1 MRVDFVHAGFFKLD
15 GGAMFGVV
23 PKSMWSRVNPPD
35 EDNLCRWAA
44 RCLLIRGGGRVILVD
59 TGIGDKQ
66 DAKFR
71 SHFHPH
77 GAQSLLGSLAQLG
90 VSPQDVT
97 DVLLTHLHFDHVG
110 GATRR
115 EADGSI
121 VTTFPRAVYW
131 TNEAHWAWALEPNA
145 REAASFLAENL
156 TPLLASGQ
164 LDYLPVSR
172 GRDYRWLPGIDLR
185 TLFGHTEAM
194 MTPIVELDG
203 GRRFGYCADLMP
215 SAAHVRAPWVI
226 AYDVRP
232 LVTLEEKAAFCREAH
247 EEGWLLGFE
256 HDPEIGFAE
265 LERDGRGRF
274 AARPSGGSD

>member
-23 PKSMWSRVNPPD
+23 PKSMWAAVNPPD
-35 EDNLCRWAA
+35 EQNLCRWAA

-59 TGIGDKQ
+59 TGMGDKQ

-77 GAQSLLGSLAQLG
+77 GDQTLLGSLAALD
-90 VSPQDVT
+90 VAPDDVT

-110 GATRR
+110 GATRFD
-115 EADGSI
+115 EAGEI
-121 VTTFPRAVYW
+121 VTTFPRATYW
-131 TNEAHWAWALEPNA
+131 SNERHWAWAEKPNA
-145 REAASFLAENL
+145 REAASFLTENL
-156 TPLLASGQ
+156 APLRASGQ
-164 LDYLPVSR
+164 LEFLPTSA
-172 GRDYRWLPGIDLR
+172 GRDYHWLPGVSLR

-194 MTPIVELDG
+194 MTPLVELED
-203 GRRFGYCADLMP
+203 GRRFAYCADLMP

-232 LVTLEEKAAFCREAH
+232 LVTLEEKARFCGEAAA
-247 EEGWLLGFE
+247 EEWLVGFE
-256 HDPEIGFAE
+256 HDPEIGFARI
-265 LERDGRGRF
+265 ERDARGRF
-274 AARPSGGSD
+274 IAAEPWG